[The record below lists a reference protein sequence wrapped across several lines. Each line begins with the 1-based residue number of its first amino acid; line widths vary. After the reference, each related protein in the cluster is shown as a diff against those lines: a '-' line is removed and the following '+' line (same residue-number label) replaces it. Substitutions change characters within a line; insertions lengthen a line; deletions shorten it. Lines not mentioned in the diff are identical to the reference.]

1 MFILMQF
8 FTFLLTYILNCQ
20 FLLKF
25 VKDAFPSPSDIGG
38 DEFHEEEKPVF
49 RNTAWRAVGCTAK
62 PPKAPE
68 TMAAILKKSLATEP
82 GKMHYNFM
90 PGQSL
95 SNNLISSKSSKA
107 EANHAKSADSSGANS
122 VDIWESSEEECE
134 ASFDPLIE

>member
-1 MFILMQF
+1 MKFQ
-8 FTFLLTYILNCQ
+8 
-20 FLLKF
+20 F

-82 GKMHYNFM
+82 NKMPYNYM
-90 PGQSL
+90 SGQSL
-95 SNNLISSKSSKA
+95 STNIPCPKSSKA
-107 EANHAKSADSSGANS
+107 DVNHAKSKSADSSGANS

-134 ASFDPLIE
+134 ANFDPLIE